1 MEDSEIVELYL
12 ARREQAVA
20 ETAKR
25 YGARLRKLAYSVLEE
40 EAAAEE
46 CENDAYLE
54 AWNAIPPAEPRT
66 YLYAFLARITR
77 HLAIDRCRNQARKK
91 RSARLEELTAE
102 LADCVS
108 GPEDVERSVEARLV
122 AEAVSRFLRALPE
135 EKRDMFL
142 RRYWYCD
149 SIGSIAGR
157 LRCGE
162 SRVKTALHRTR
173 KELKD
178 YLEKEGYTV

>member
-12 ARREQAVA
+12 ARNEQAVG
-20 ETAKR
+20 ESAKR
-25 YGARLRKLAYSVLEE
+25 YGARLRKLACGILDEE
-40 EAAAEE
+40 TAAEE

-77 HLAIDRCRNQARKK
+77 HLAIDRCRGLGRQK

-102 LADCVS
+102 LADCTP
-108 GPEDVERSVEARLV
+108 GPESVEARQL
-122 AEAVSRFLRALPE
+122 AETVSRFLRSLPE
-135 EKRDMFL
+135 EKRDIFL

-149 SIGSIAGR
+149 SIGSIAKR
-157 LRCGE
+157 FRCGE
-162 SRVKTALHRTR
+162 SKVKTALHRTR

-178 YLEKEGYTV
+178 YLDKEGYTV